1 MKKSIIRRLVTAI
14 LVIVLCA
21 VSVCTVLAFNSSAD
35 DNIYGG
41 TKKKTFEKTEA
52 VEALLETAN
61 HFVVI
66 KQKQM
71 GGTHYAYT
79 EALYE
84 HQYGEIDRHAEVNY
98 SAGSRLVI
106 LSVLDNGDGTVSTYE
121 KTVETA
127 SAGVFRDP
135 SVSPD
140 GTKLLYSFKKTANDD
155 YHIYERSLT
164 DLEADPVQLTFGT
177 GRSDTEPQYL
187 ANGNIVFSS
196 NRATQTVDCWITP
209 VSNLYVMDGD
219 GQNIRRVG
227 YDQVHTTFPTVTSD
241 GRVIYT
247 RWDYNDR
254 TQMFVQGV
262 FQMFQD
268 GTYQT
273 EVWGNNANF
282 PTTLLHT
289 RDIPG
294 HAGKYISI
302 ASGHHV
308 QQVGK
313 LCIVDTTVDR
323 NASDSIKFVF
333 PDAQSNV
340 ATGVDGYGQGGRIYK
355 YPYAINDHV
364 FLVSSVDGYTDKNS
378 PFSIYLC
385 DSTKSWKGSI
395 ELVEGDTK
403 FPASQIV
410 PIKKSDIFNRP
421 SMVNY
426 ANNAGTYYVANVYEG
441 PGMEGVKVGTAKY
454 LRVVEIVYRTSSIG
468 ATFQSTGGAN
478 AGDPFSPIATGL
490 GAWDVKAV
498 LGVVP
503 VEEDGSVMFKVPA
516 DTPVYFQLLD
526 KDGFVI
532 QTMRSWSTL
541 MPGETFSCVGCH
553 ESKNTAPTAN
563 STITMAMKKGVQEL
577 QPDLWM
583 KGHDEYED
591 FDPYTDDSIGFSYD
605 MVQDILD
612 ESCISC
618 HNNVEQ
624 ALKEINTTKAG
635 ADTAVNNLG
644 YLIAKGS
651 EWNYAISGGK
661 SGSSYAPFGK
671 PTASVTDV
679 NSIWSAGT
687 ITLTNTFNFS
697 QWHADACKTS
707 VEVKYA
713 GTITVKLNGKTV
725 YTDTSSSIVEKTVEL
740 TKAQVSELKKG
751 ENTIEITVSGTGYY
765 VDAAFRSYAPT
776 GVLELF
782 GIAEEWKYMKGSSS
796 NAVASTWGSSS
807 FDDSSWSVGKA
818 PFGDR
823 GDVTPMNTPWNGGD
837 SYIWLRKTFT
847 ITQEQYDAMKGGSI
861 SAKSF
866 YDDTIAVLINGTRVF
881 SDNGYNNGYGLVD
894 FTGDASKI
902 FKVGENV
909 IAVSLHNTGGGRA
922 FDMSLRASIKLVD
935 AETNAPV
942 ALTGDMIYPDS
953 NRMRRAYPLS
963 YLVLTGSTP
972 SYGGNQIAGYQWI
985 GKPSNNYIKWNSSM
999 TLPEVLAPYTA
1010 GAAKSAMI
1018 TKLKN
1023 GHGNLS
1029 DEQIRLIAAWID
1041 LCVPCWGEYDE
1052 SEMFVEVDEARMY
1065 VERMNKRHFYDVWDK
1080 YVKMNLAG
1088 TLPQGTVEVALGSD
1102 SAKGD
1107 GFAILY
1113 LDKAYKAGDKITVKV
1128 TGSKYV
1134 AFSLNERQGEV
1145 LYYVPNGE
1153 FTYTV
1158 PSDINT
1164 AYCRTARSSGTG
1176 SYRAPTIMVRI
1187 PTADELA
1194 EERNLAYNTYASD
1207 NGTFPKVTSKQNA
1220 TGLNAVRGA
1229 VDGFVSNKS
1238 ASAEWPY
1245 QAWVPSTT
1253 AEDSITI
1260 DFGREVVV
1268 NTLNIKLRDA
1278 SSDTHL
1284 ISAVL
1289 TFSDGSTMEL
1299 ALHDSSEFQS
1309 FDLGGKTVTKLTLG
1323 GFTKAASKTFAITE
1337 LEVLGTEK

>member
-1 MKKSIIRRLVTAI
+1 MKKSMIRRLVTAI

-41 TKKKTFEKTEA
+41 TKKKTFEKTKA

-71 GGTHYAYT
+71 GGSHYAYT

-84 HQYGEIDRHAEVNY
+84 HQYGEIDKHHEVNY

-164 DLEADPVQLTFGT
+164 DLDADPVQLTFGT

-294 HAGKYISI
+294 HAGKYVSI

-333 PDAQSNV
+333 PDAHSNV

-385 DSTKSWKGSI
+385 DSTKGWNGSI

-441 PGMEGVKVGTAKY
+441 QGMEGVKVGTAKY

-468 ATFQSTGGAN
+468 ATFQSTSVGGS
-478 AGDPFSPIATGL
+478 GDPFSPIATGL

-498 LGVVP
+498 LGIVP
-503 VEEDGSVMFKVPA
+503 VEEDGSVMFKVPS

-583 KGHDEYED
+583 KGHEEYED
-591 FDPYTDDSIGFSYD
+591 FDPYTDESIGFNYD
-605 MVQDILD
+605 MVQGILD
-612 ESCISC
+612 KSCISC
-618 HNNVEQ
+618 HTNVDE
-624 ALKEINTTKAG
+624 ALKEINTDKAG
-635 ADTAVNNLG
+635 ADTAVNALG
-644 YLIAKGS
+644 YLIPKGS
-651 EWNYAISGGK
+651 SWKYSISGGK
-661 SGSSYAPFGK
+661 SGSGYAPFGK
-671 PTASVTDV
+671 PSASAADI
-679 NSIWSAGT
+679 NSIWSSGT
-687 ITLTNTFNFS
+687 ITLNGTFNFS
-697 QWHADACKTS
+697 QWNADICKT
-707 VEVKYA
+707 EIQLKYA
-713 GTITVKLNGKTV
+713 GTITVKINGKTLFN
-725 YTDTSSSIVEKTVEL
+725 DTSASIVEKTVEL
-740 TKAQVSELKKG
+740 TADQVKALKKG
-751 ENTIEITVSGTGYY
+751 ENAIEITVSGTGYY
-765 VDAAFRSYAPT
+765 VDAAVRSYSSSGKLAIFEA
-776 GVLELF
+776 GQ
-782 GIAEEWKYMKGSSS
+782 EWKYKTDGSNTMGSDWS
-796 NAVASTWGSSS
+796 DPSFNDASWGTTKTP
-807 FDDSSWSVGKA
+807 VGNRA
-818 PFGDR
+818 SGTT
-823 GDVTPMNTPWNGGD
+823 GAWNKT
-837 SYIWLRKTFT
+837 YIWLRKSFELTA
-847 ITQEQYDAMKGGSI
+847 EQVASMKGGTI
-861 SAKSF
+861 SSKIF
-866 YDDTIAVLINGTRVF
+866 YDDHVRIFINGTEVF
-881 SDNGYNNGYGLVD
+881 YESGWVDGYTLETLKGKPEDL
-894 FTGDASKI
+894 
-902 FKVGENV
+902 FKVGKNV
-909 IAVSLHNTGGGRA
+909 IAVSLYNSGGGYE
-922 FDMSLRASIKLVD
+922 FDMGLSCTVSSTSATTD
-935 AETNAPV
+935 API
-942 ALTGDMIYPDS
+942 ALFGNLIEPDS
-953 NRMRRAYPLS
+953 SRMRRGYPLS
-963 YLVLTGSTP
+963 YLVLTGSRP
-972 SYGGNQIAGYQWI
+972 STGGNQAVGTHWI
-985 GKPSNNYIKWNSSM
+985 GTPSNSYIKWNSSM
-999 TLPEVLAPYTA
+999 TKTEVLDPYTA
-1010 GAAKSAMI
+1010 GSAKSAMI

-1029 DEQIRLIAAWID
+1029 DEEIRLIAAWID
-1041 LCVPCWGEYDE
+1041 LCVPCWGEYDDGE
-1052 SEMFVEVDEARMY
+1052 NFSENDEARMY
-1065 VERMNKRHFYDVWDK
+1065 VERENKRHFYDVWDK

-1113 LDKAYKAGDKITVKV
+1113 LDKAYKANDKITVKV

-1278 SSDTHL
+1278 STDTHL

-1299 ALHDSSEFQS
+1299 DLRDSSEFQS